1 MENEVFKDVLGY
13 EGLYQVSNY
22 GRVKSLERKNIFYCV
37 LRKEYLERPVK
48 EKILSFNKNNNG
60 YLQVCLTKNGK
71 YCTRSVHRLV
81 AEAFISNPNNLPQ
94 VNHKDGNKENNKVDN
109 LEWCTAKENSR
120 HAIKTGLK
128 KKYNNKRVEQYSL
141 DGKYIKTWNSM
152 TEFYKENNLNLKSS
166 GITVSC
172 KSKIKSAFGY
182 LWKYEGDSK
191 IIIPKKYSYRG
202 RSVNQYDLN
211 NNFLKKWDNA
221 KLIQIELGYNP
232 MYIRACCRKHQKTAF
247 GYIWKYADDVLQKVN

>member
-22 GRVKSLERKNIFYCV
+22 GRVKSLERRNIFYCG

-48 EKILSFNKNNNG
+48 DKFLKIRNG
-60 YLQVCLTKNGK
+60 VHGYQVTCLTKNGICK
-71 YCTRSVHRLV
+71 NKFIHRLV
-81 AEAFISNPNNLPQ
+81 AESFIPNPENKPQ
-94 VNHKDGNKENNKVDN
+94 VNHKDGNKKNNCVDN

-141 DGKYIKTWNSM
+141 DGKYIKTWNSI

-191 IIIPKKYSYRG
+191 IIISKKYSYRG
-202 RSVNQYDLN
+202 KSINQYDLN

-221 KLIQIELGYNP
+221 KLIQIELEYNP

-247 GYIWKYADDVLQKVN
+247 GYIWEYAE